1 MSESASQGR
10 ARPTAAQPTAA
21 QPTAAGPT
29 AAEPGSGT
37 PGAGTAGPGTPG
49 GGTPG
54 DGAAGRGTPERAQIE
69 AAIEQRLRQRSRRS
83 RRIYLLIRIVSL
95 VIVLAAWQY
104 YGSRTTPVIFDPLT
118 RVLGALVDLFRHNG
132 LGSALWYSVWTFAIG
147 YLIGLACGVVLGM
160 CIGAYQRAEAA
171 VGLYVYALYAT
182 PMVAI
187 VPLLSIWF
195 GFGVLTQEVII
206 AIFVLFPCTVSV
218 SYGVRNIDSDLLEV
232 ARSLRMGRASLWRHV
247 LLPGTVPYIAA
258 GAAQGVA
265 MGLVGMF
272 IAEIFTQLSGL
283 GNLLETAA
291 QTYHTDQ
298 ALAVLLVIMAL
309 GVTLRG
315 LITLIQR
322 KVAPWAR

>member
-1 MSESASQGR
+1 MSEVTGR
-10 ARPTAAQPTAA
+10 
-21 QPTAAGPT
+21 
-29 AAEPGSGT
+29 
-37 PGAGTAGPGTPG
+37 GAGSTGPAQTDPAPAV
-49 GGTPG
+49 PG
-54 DGAAGRGTPERAQIE
+54 DGPQAPPAPEESRAQIE
-69 AAIEQRLRQRSRRS
+69 AAIEQRLRQRSRRN

-95 VIVLAAWQY
+95 IIVLAAWQY
-104 YGSRTTPVIFDPLT
+104 YGSRSTAVIFDPLT

-132 LGSALWYSVWTFAIG
+132 LASALWYSVWTFAIG
-147 YLIGLACGVVLGM
+147 YLVGVVAGVALGM
-160 CIGAYQRAEAA
+160 CIGAYRRVEAA

-187 VPLLSIWF
+187 VPLLSIWL
-195 GFGVLTQEVII
+195 GFGVLTQELII
-206 AIFVLFPCTVSV
+206 ALFVLFPCVVSV
-218 SYGVRNIDSDLLEV
+218 SYGVRNIDGDLLEV
-232 ARSLRMGRASLWRHV
+232 ARSLRMSRASLWRHV
-247 LLPGTVPYIAA
+247 LLPGTVPYIAT

-309 GVTLRG
+309 GVILRG
-315 LITLIQR
+315 LITLVQR
-322 KVAPWAR
+322 KVAPWAK

>member
-1 MSESASQGR
+1 VSDSKTGEAIG
-10 ARPTAAQPTAA
+10 
-21 QPTAAGPT
+21 
-29 AAEPGSGT
+29 EPLIETGS
-37 PGAGTAGPGTPG
+37 PGT
-49 GGTPG
+49 
-54 DGAAGRGTPERAQIE
+54 REQIE
-69 AAIEQRLRQRSRRS
+69 AAIAARRRRRRRRDRRVFLAIRL
-83 RRIYLLIRIVSL
+83 ISL
-95 VIVLAAWQY
+95 AVVVGAWQY
-104 YGSRTTPVIFDPLT
+104 YGMHTAAVIFEPLT
-118 RVLGALVDLFRHNG
+118 TVFRALGTEFRSLG
-132 LGSALWYSVWTFAIG
+132 LASAIWYSLWTFAIG
-147 YLIGLACGVVLGM
+147 YAIGLVAGVVIGM
-160 CIGAYQRAEAA
+160 C
-171 VGLYVYALYAT
+171 VGLYRVAEAGLGLYLQALYAT

-187 VPLLSIWF
+187 VPLLSIWM

-206 AIFVLFPCTVSV
+206 AMFVVFPCVVSV
-218 SYGVRNIDSDLLEV
+218 SVGVRNLDSDLLEV
-232 ARSLRMGRASLWRHV
+232 ARSLRMSRAALWRHV

-291 QTYHTDQ
+291 QTYHTDR

-322 KVAPWAR
+322 KVAPWAK

>member
-1 MSESASQGR
+1 MSELTGR
-10 ARPTAAQPTAA
+10 DTGP
-21 QPTAAGPT
+21 AGP
-29 AAEPGSGT
+29 
-37 PGAGTAGPGTPG
+37 AGAGPGS
-49 GGTPG
+49 
-54 DGAAGRGTPERAQIE
+54 AAGGPGPQASPTAGETRAQIE

-83 RRIYLLIRIVSL
+83 RRSYLLIRIVSL

-104 YGSRTTPVIFDPLT
+104 YGSRATAIVFDPLT
-118 RVLGALVDLFRHNG
+118 RVLGALVDLFRHQG
-132 LGSALWYSVWTFAIG
+132 LGSALWYSVWTFAVG
-147 YLIGLACGVVLGM
+147 YLIGVVAGVALGM
-160 CIGAYQRAEAA
+160 FIGAYRRVEAA

-187 VPLLSIWF
+187 VPLLSIWL
-195 GFGVLTQEVII
+195 GFGVFTQELII
-206 AIFVLFPCTVSV
+206 ALFVLFPCVVSV
-218 SYGVRNIDSDLLEV
+218 SYGVRNIDGDLLEV
-232 ARSLRMGRASLWRHV
+232 ARSLRMGRAGLWRHV
-247 LLPGTVPYIAA
+247 LLPGTAPYIAS

-309 GVTLRG
+309 GVILRG
-315 LITLIQR
+315 LITLVQR
-322 KVAPWAR
+322 KVAPWAK